1 MSQGSN
7 STETITLLFTDLV
20 GSTELMAGLEA
31 DVADTV
37 RRDHFARLQVCVDRA
52 GGRLVKNLGD
62 GVMAVFGS
70 SSAAIECAVGM
81 QQDVERAARRHGVAL
96 RIRIGVAAGDVLVE
110 DGDCFGSPVVEGA
123 RLCDLAKGG
132 QILATEIVG
141 RMASGRSK
149 ARLAALGEM
158 ELKGL
163 PEPVPVVEVGWSAS
177 RATAGLLERAE
188 ELERLTDAFEA
199 AAAGSGRVVLAEGPP
214 GIGKTTLLRACD
226 ADAVVTLRARG
237 AQLEQDY
244 AWGVVRQLFEDWLHG
259 QPAAERERL
268 LSGAAEPARAALG
281 DAAVGDLQPF
291 AAVHGLY
298 WLAVNVAERTPLVL
312 VVDDAHWCDDAS
324 LRWLAYLSARVD
336 GAAAVGGPGGQAPRS
351 GGRSPAAAA
360 DRSRTVHDPDP
371 AGAAER
377 DRDARARDEPAR
389 ARRGVRDRGRL
400 PRGDRRQ
407 PLPAAR
413 AARRSGSAAGG
424 TRARPGYGARAA
436 ASRDLAR
443 RAAAHR
449 RPPARGAPRG
459 ARDRRAGRIGDRR
472 AGGSADRPRR
482 RGDLGRADARWPQAG
497 SSTTSCRRSSSTRS
511 CTR

>member
-188 ELERLTDAFEA
+188 ELERLD
-199 AAAGSGRVVLAEGPP
+199 GR
-214 GIGKTTLLRACD
+214 LRGGRGGQ
-226 ADAVVTLRARG
+226 RARG
-237 AQLEQDY
+237 ARRGPARYRQDD
-244 AWGVVRQLFEDWLHG
+244 AAAGLRRGRRRD
-259 QPAAERERL
+259 PARPRR
-268 LSGAAEPARAALG
+268 PARAGLRVGRGAP
-281 DAAVGDLQPF
+281 AVR
-291 AAVHGLY
+291 GL
-298 WLAVNVAERTPLVL
+298 
-312 VVDDAHWCDDAS
+312 
-324 LRWLAYLSARVD
+324 
-336 GAAAVGGPGGQAPRS
+336 APRS
-351 GGRSPAAAA
+351 
-360 DRSRTVHDPDP
+360 
-371 AGAAER
+371 
-377 DRDARARDEPAR
+377 
-389 ARRGVRDRGRL
+389 
-400 PRGDRRQ
+400 
-407 PLPAAR
+407 
-413 AARRSGSAAGG
+413 
-424 TRARPGYGARAA
+424 
-436 ASRDLAR
+436 
-443 RAAAHR
+443 
-449 RPPARGAPRG
+449 
-459 ARDRRAGRIGDRR
+459 AGRP
-472 AGGSADRPRR
+472 SAS
-482 RGDLGRADARWPQAG
+482 G
-497 SSTTSCRRSSSTRS
+497 C
-511 CTR
+511 